1 MSRDHLVEVGG
12 WAKNKREKGDPELQ
26 HKETMNKA
34 IPAKRK
40 MC

>member
-1 MSRDHLVEVGG
+1 MNRGHLVEVGG
-12 WAKNKREKGDPELQ
+12 WAKNKREKGNALLQ